1 VPSTL
6 GHRISNRSG
15 KDWHPRYSIRI
26 VLLNHLR
33 YNKMALINPRI
44 DLVCGYHAQCS
55 QRGSPSVL
63 GQDEDGRHFVVPSRL
78 FQNLPDRL
86 KQGTRTDDIVSS
98 RPVIFRTCPTSKS
111 QGPGRTTLC
120 RPPSSPTV
128 LCRPPPSPAVF
139 RCFPMFSAVPCRPPS
154 SPAALCR
161 DLPSHTRRCLTSWGS
176 SSFVMTAVL
185 EVQGRERTA
194 FCRPV
199 RSFSK
204 VARQV
209 GMKDED
215 GPRPA
220 VPSRPG
226 LLAVPPPGPTGAPDG
241 CEH

>member
-1 VPSTL
+1 
-6 GHRISNRSG
+6 
-15 KDWHPRYSIRI
+15 
-26 VLLNHLR
+26 
-33 YNKMALINPRI
+33 M
-44 DLVCGYHAQCS
+44 
-55 QRGSPSVL
+55 
-63 GQDEDGRHFVVPSRL
+63 
-78 FQNLPDRL
+78 
-86 KQGTRTDDIVSS
+86 DDIVSS
-98 RPVIFRTCPTSKS
+98 PVVPHRPLS
-111 QGPGRTTLC
+111 
-120 RPPSSPTV
+120 
-128 LCRPPPSPAVF
+128 SPAVPRRLPLFSDVF
-139 RCFPMFSAVPCRPPS
+139 RRPCRPPS

-241 CEH
+241 CEHWT